1 MGSAGELSNLLQDG
15 LEPKGKA
22 MHTRMGI
29 RRAYTPA
36 VDVRTAAQEFY
47 RDVVQPEMELVLFFC
62 SSDYDL
68 EVLADELNTLFPGVR
83 VVGCT
88 SAGEIGPGGYLERGI
103 AGISFSPAIC
113 TAASGPLDRL
123 SQFEIAEGHA
133 LGKRLLQELKES
145 ADTFTEQNTFALLLI
160 DGLSL
165 REERVTR
172 TVQEA
177 LGKIPVA
184 GGSAGDGIR
193 FRKTWVFVD
202 GSFRSDRAV
211 LTLVTTSLP
220 FTVFKTQHFVAT
232 EQRLVI
238 TEAVTAQRVVKE
250 INGMPAAKEYARLL
264 GVSEREL
271 VPSRF
276 AASPV
281 VVLIDGSNYVRSIQK
296 ANADGSITLY
306 CAIDEGVVLRVAHG
320 VDIVENLEASI
331 ASIRAQIGPPQ
342 VMITCDCILRRL
354 EIAQKHL
361 EDKVGAILNDNNA
374 VGFNTYG
381 EQFRGVHVNQ
391 TLSGIA
397 LGAPR
402 SRPGND

>member
-1 MGSAGELSNLLQDG
+1 MQSL
-15 LEPKGKA
+15 
-22 MHTRMGI
+22 MGI
-29 RRAYTPA
+29 RRAYSPA
-36 VDVRTAAQEFY
+36 VDARQAAQEFY
-47 RDVVQPEMELVLFFC
+47 RDVAQPQMGLVLFFC

-68 EVLADELNTLFPGVR
+68 DALATELNALFSGIR

-103 AGISFSPAIC
+103 AGVSFSSEVC
-113 TAASGPLDRL
+113 TAVSGSLDRL
-123 SQFEIAEGHA
+123 QQFEIAAGHA
-133 LGKRLLQELKES
+133 FGKRLLHELKQS
-145 ADTFTEQNTFALLLI
+145 AETSTEQNTFALLLI

-165 REERVTR
+165 REERVAR
-172 TVQEA
+172 TLQEA
-177 LGKIPVA
+177 LGKVPVA

-193 FRKTWVFVD
+193 FRQTSVFVD
-202 GSFRSDRAV
+202 GSFRSDRAA
-211 LTLVTTSLP
+211 LTLVTTPLP

-238 TEAVTAQRVVKE
+238 TEAVTDQRVVKE
-250 INGMPAAKEYARLL
+250 INGMPAAEEYARLL
-264 GVSEREL
+264 GVSERAL
-271 VPSRF
+271 TPSRF

-296 ANADGSITLY
+296 ANTDGSITLY

-320 VDIVENLEASI
+320 VDIVENLETALASI
-331 ASIRAQIGPPQ
+331 HTQIGPPQ
-342 VMITCDCILRRL
+342 LLIACDCILRRL
-354 EIAQKHL
+354 EIVQKQL
-361 EDKVGAILNDNNA
+361 EDRVGTILNRSNA

-397 LGAPR
+397 IGAPPVEA
-402 SRPGND
+402 SNV

>member
-1 MGSAGELSNLLQDG
+1 M
-15 LEPKGKA
+15 P
-22 MHTRMGI
+22 
-29 RRAYTPA
+29 
-36 VDVRTAAQEFY
+36 
-47 RDVVQPEMELVLFFC
+47 
-62 SSDYDL
+62 
-68 EVLADELNTLFPGVR
+68 
-83 VVGCT
+83 
-88 SAGEIGPGGYLERGI
+88 
-103 AGISFSPAIC
+103 
-113 TAASGPLDRL
+113 
-123 SQFEIAEGHA
+123 
-133 LGKRLLQELKES
+133 
-145 ADTFTEQNTFALLLI
+145 
-160 DGLSL
+160 
-165 REERVTR
+165 
-172 TVQEA
+172 
-177 LGKIPVA
+177 
-184 GGSAGDGIR
+184 
-193 FRKTWVFVD
+193 
-202 GSFRSDRAV
+202 DRAV
-211 LTLVTTSLP
+211 LTLSMTSSLP

-250 INGMPAAKEYARLL
+250 INGMPAAEEYARLL
-264 GVSEREL
+264 GVSERAL
-271 VPSRF
+271 TPSRF

-397 LGAPR
+397 IGAPPVEAR
-402 SRPGND
+402 QMTEAHANLAPPSTSCTRKSPG